1 MGPMPEPTLSAE
13 LRRFILARIPSVP
26 ILEALL
32 LLRSRASGWA
42 IVDVA
47 ARLYLSEPQVRAL
60 LDELKRQGIAECD
73 ETFARYAPRAEEAPL
88 LDELASVYSRQLVEV
103 TQLIHSTTEHKAK
116 RFADA
121 FVLRKEPR

>member
-1 MGPMPEPTLSAE
+1 MPDSTLPAD
-13 LRRFILARIPSVP
+13 LRRFIVARIPSVP

-42 IVDVA
+42 IA
-47 ARLYLSEPQVRAL
+47 ELATRLYVSEAHARTL
-60 LDELKRQGIAECD
+60 LDELERQGMAQCD
-73 ETFARYAPRAEEAPL
+73 DACARYDPRPGEAPL
-88 LDELASVYSRQLVEV
+88 LDELATAYARSLVEV